1 MGGRGEEET
10 GEDACAGTG
19 FEDCE
24 ARRGAG
30 GRGGEGVVDGMKCG
44 GGIRGADFIVLLLS
58 ARLSDSKT
66 LLEGKQCVVS
76 GERILGKASGRWD
89 GGMKRTSSFVPS
101 PKPDLATWW
110 TLRDMALQDLGLG
123 KRWSGARAS
132 TPAFSCVH
140 SLFLPGKR

>member
-1 MGGRGEEET
+1 M
-10 GEDACAGTG
+10 
-19 FEDCE
+19 
-24 ARRGAG
+24 
-30 GRGGEGVVDGMKCG
+30 VDGMKCG

-89 GGMKRTSSFVPS
+89 GGLKRTSSFVPS